1 MYVPPRTHM
10 ERCTLPGGGFHAA
23 ACPLHPETQQHL
35 WVDDEGSGII
45 EVECIAQDAFCT
57 AVSKALDDHIW
68 SNR

>member
-1 MYVPPRTHM
+1 MSPPEHIWRGAHFPEEVFM
-10 ERCTLPGGGFHAA
+10 RLPVRYIQRLSNIFG
-23 ACPLHPETQQHL
+23 
-35 WVDDEGSGII
+35 VNDEGSGII

>member
-1 MYVPPRTHM
+1 MR
-10 ERCTLPGGGFHAA
+10 LPVRYIQRLSNIFG
-23 ACPLHPETQQHL
+23 
-35 WVDDEGSGII
+35 VNDEGSGII